1 MSQET
6 TTQPI
11 MNDSNYANDSNPKP
25 EPLMY
30 DALARHSYL
39 QKARTGVACPMNDRN
54 AQCGVDV
61 SKKTMQNILLH
72 RILTVLLVET
82 HQKLQEKLKNLELH
96 N

>member
-61 SKKTMQNILLH
+61 SKNHAKYTPPPYLDGTPCGNPSKTSKE
-72 RILTVLLVET
+72 VE
-82 HQKLQEKLKNLELH
+82 KPGVA
-96 N
+96 